1 MKTIQFKDS
10 VVVVNKICTMRKAQ
24 ETRAVG
30 FLQTETIYK
39 ILFFFGNET
48 EAKAEYDD
56 KKKRDRDYERF
67 LDFIQNCKAGE

>member
-1 MKTIQFKDS
+1 MKTIQFKES

-24 ETRAVG
+24 EARAKGLFQV
-30 FLQTETIYK
+30 ETIYK

-48 EAKAEYDD
+48 EAKVEYDD

>member
-1 MKTIQFKDS
+1 MITIQLKDS

-30 FLQTETIYK
+30 LFQVETIYK
-39 ILFFFGNET
+39 ILFFFGDTT
-48 EAKAEYDD
+48 EAKITYDN
-56 KKKRDRDYERF
+56 KKSRDRDYERF

>member
-1 MKTIQFKDS
+1 MKTIQLKDS
-10 VVVVNKICTMRKAQ
+10 VIVVNKICTMRKTQ

-48 EAKAEYDD
+48 EAKITYDD
-56 KKKRDRDYERF
+56 KKKRDRDYDRF